1 MFSFLNDYSDK
12 RNIALFRASQLII
25 EANPNPD
32 QYIKLGQNSF
42 IRTIYGGF
50 KVGILDFDKKVETM
64 SYLEMTS
71 ALRKCSNS
79 GKRSIAETL
88 SAAFAATGKSQESGE
103 VLMKIAFECDIPR
116 NYLRL

>member
-1 MFSFLNDYSDK
+1 MFSFMNDYSDK
-12 RNIALFRASQLII
+12 RNIALFCASQLII

-50 KVGILDFDKKVETM
+50 KVGIPDFDKKTETM

-71 ALRKCSNS
+71 ILRKCSNF
-79 GKRSIAETL
+79 GKRSIADTL
-88 SAAFAATGKSQESGE
+88 SAAFASTGKSPESLE
-103 VLMKIAFECDIPR
+103 VLMRIVFECDIPR
-116 NYLRL
+116 NYLTI

>member
-1 MFSFLNDYSDK
+1 MFFINDK

-32 QYIKLGQNSF
+32 QYTKLGQGAF

-50 KVGILDFDKKVETM
+50 KVGIPNFDMKVEAM

-71 ALRKCSNS
+71 VLRKCSNFD
-79 GKRSIAETL
+79 KRSIAETL
-88 SAAFAATGKSQESGE
+88 SSAFHTTGNAPESME
-103 VLMKIAFECDIPR
+103 VLMRIVFDSDIPR
-116 NYLRL
+116 NYLTR